1 MTDPVSIPADV
12 VKRLREETG
21 AGMMEC
27 KRALVEGGGDLE
39 KARQILREKGLAK
52 SVERADRA
60 NEQGAIAAGATGEAA
75 ALVELRC
82 ETDFV
87 AKSAD
92 FVNLA
97 NDIAAAVAQKGESAT
112 AELAGALDDLKLGL
126 KENIEL
132 GRVVR
137 FEAGPGDV
145 LDTYLH
151 IQSDRGVNGVLVQL
165 RNGDRELAHDLCMHI
180 AFSRPRYLTRD
191 EVPAAEVEAERK
203 VLEAQTRNEGK
214 PEQAIPKIVEGKLA
228 GRFFAERVLMEQKYV
243 RDPKMTIKQ
252 FLGDAKVTRFAQ
264 LEVGRQKG

>member
-1 MTDPVSIPADV
+1 MVEFGAKDV
-12 VKRLREETG
+12 QRLRQATG
-21 AGMMEC
+21 AGMMDA
-27 KRALVEGGGDLE
+27 KRALEESDGDFE
-39 KARQILREKGLAK
+39 TAATWLREKGLAK

-60 NEQGAIAAGATGEAA
+60 NEQGAIAVGSTGAAA

-97 NDIAAAVAQKGESAT
+97 NDIAAAVAERGEAAT
-112 AELAGALDDLKLGL
+112 ADLAGALDDLKLGL

-137 FEAGPGDV
+137 FEAGTGDV

-151 IQSDRGVNGVLVQL
+151 IQNDRGVNGVLVQL

-191 EVPAAEVEAERK
+191 EVPADEVEGERK

-228 GRFFAERVLMEQKYV
+228 GFYAQQVLLEQKFV
-243 RDPKMTIKQ
+243 KDNKVTITQ
-252 FLGDAKVTRFAQ
+252 LLGDAELVRFAQ
-264 LEVGRQKG
+264 LEIGR

>member
-1 MTDPVSIPADV
+1 MVEFGAKDV
-12 VKRLREETG
+12 QRLRQATG
-21 AGMMEC
+21 AGMMDA
-27 KRALVEGGGDLE
+27 KRALGENDGDFD
-39 KARQILREKGLAK
+39 AAANWLREKGLAK

-60 NEQGAIAAGATGEAA
+60 NEQGAIAAVSTAAAA

-97 NDIAAAVAQKGESAT
+97 NDIAAAVTENGEAAT
-112 AELAGALDDLKLGL
+112 AEFAGALDDLKLGL

-137 FEAGPGDV
+137 FEAGPGDA

-151 IQSDRGVNGVLVQL
+151 IQNERGVNGVLVQL
-165 RNGDRELAHDLCMHI
+165 RNGDRELAHDLSMHI
-180 AFSRPRYLTRD
+180 AFSRPRFLTRD
-191 EVPAAEVEAERK
+191 EVPAEEVEAERK

-214 PEQAIPKIVEGKLA
+214 PEQAISKIVEGKLA
-228 GRFFAERVLMEQKYV
+228 GFYAQHVLLEQKFV
-243 RDPKMTIKQ
+243 KDNKVTIKQ
-252 FLGDAKVTRFAQ
+252 LLGDAELVRFVQ
-264 LEVGRQKG
+264 LEIGR